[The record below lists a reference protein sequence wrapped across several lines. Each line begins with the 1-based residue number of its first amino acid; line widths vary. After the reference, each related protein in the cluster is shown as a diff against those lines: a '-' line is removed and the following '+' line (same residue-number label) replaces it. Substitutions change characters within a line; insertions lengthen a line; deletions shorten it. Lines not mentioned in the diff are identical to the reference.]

1 MKEQTAAGT
10 GLFPSSG
17 GVLFLLL
24 PLLLLLLSPLFLP
37 VFRAGAGEP
46 VDIPQASLGWLRLS
60 ADRLFEAGDNQFRR
74 SLEICVEM
82 GWSEKEFLLRETL
95 LARGG
100 LTGSER
106 EEEKR
111 RLALLAIRT
120 GRDEKA
126 VELLD
131 PWRTDDPEA
140 VIAAGLAALRSG
152 NYLEASRLLRAGQA
166 LGAPEPELVR
176 FRLAQ
181 ALRHLP
187 DEDHGLPL
195 FLEIAGEKGGR
206 YRKSALYEA
215 ALLLFDRDRPSEATA
230 LLAGMFGEKQ
240 DDLVHRELIYK
251 VALQEAGEGNT
262 PIASRLYK
270 RLLERWPEH
279 RRALASFRALRRME
293 ETGSIPGD
301 DRLPLLGARA
311 ARSAGRTSESV
322 QLLRPLLDRDES
334 DPLHQEALIETGK
347 THYGAERY
355 RSALTV
361 FDRLTRLEGEKG
373 RIALLYRARSFKKM
387 GEWESS
393 IEAYSEYIRRY
404 PGSSLSPE
412 VQWEISWRWR
422 MLGRYEEAISGF
434 RKLRTLFPSSEF
446 APRTRL
452 QEAFCLDMAGRPDEA
467 KNVLHRL
474 VRSGGGGRD
483 RDDALFWIGELADR
497 DGGGEESAARYR
509 ELVDEFPETYYGLR
523 AAGRLG
529 EKSLLPIRP
538 IDLTGESQDRALAW
552 IRSWNGVGSDGEERD
567 WGPLPLLVALGEWDE
582 ARKEGVRLRKKV
594 KNDPE
599 GLLMLGRLFRKSTLY
614 DNTIR
619 CGRRLQEL
627 AEASGGDPVHPVLL
641 SLIYPPGYLDLVVE
655 RTGPDEDLDPF
666 FVLAL
671 IRQESWFRSDAVSPA
686 GARGLMQLMPAT
698 GKHVA
703 RRLGEGESFR
713 TGQLFDPRRNIR
725 YGTWYLRSLLD
736 RYQGDRLVAASAYN
750 AGEGNADLWLAGTGP
765 AEEGGYVER
774 IYFSETRDYVKR
786 VLSGYWICRSLYG
799 GAATAGGSG

>member
-1 MKEQTAAGT
+1 MEKQSAAGT
-10 GLFPSSG
+10 GLFPSTG
-17 GVLFLLL
+17 DVLLL
-24 PLLLLLLSPLFLP
+24 TLLLLFFFPLFLP

-46 VDIPQASLGWLRLS
+46 VDIPRASLGWLRMS
-60 ADRLFEAGDNQFRR
+60 PDRLFEAGDDEFRDVI
-74 SLEICVEM
+74 EICEEM

-100 LTGSER
+100 LTGAER

-120 GRDEKA
+120 GRDRRA

-152 NYLEASRLLRAGQA
+152 DHLEASRLLRAGQA

-181 ALRHLP
+181 ALRRLP
-187 DEDHGLPL
+187 EEDHGLPL
-195 FLEIAGEKGGR
+195 FLEIADEEGGR
-206 YRKSALYEA
+206 FRKSALYEA
-215 ALLLFDRDRPSEATA
+215 ALLLFDRDRPAKATA
-230 LLAGMFGEKQ
+230 LLAVMFGKNY
-240 DDLVHRELIYK
+240 DDLVHRELIYR
-251 VALQEAGEGNT
+251 AAGQEANEKNMT
-262 PIASRLYK
+262 VASRLYK
-270 RLLERWPEH
+270 RLLERWPDH

-301 DRLPLLGARA
+301 DRLPLLGAVA

-347 THYGAERY
+347 THYKAERY
-355 RSALTV
+355 RSALRV

-387 GEWESS
+387 GEWERS

-404 PGSSLSPE
+404 PASSLSPE

-422 MLGRYEEAISGF
+422 ILGRYEEAVSGF
-434 RKLRTLFPSSEF
+434 RKLRALFPSSEF
-446 APRTRL
+446 TPRTRL

-467 KNVLHRL
+467 IAVLRRL

-483 RDDALFWIGELADR
+483 RDDALFWIGDLADR
-497 DGGGEESAARYR
+497 DKGGEESASCYR

-529 EKSLLPIRP
+529 EKSLLPARP
-538 IDLTGESQDRALAW
+538 IGLAGESPDRALAW
-552 IRSWNGVGSDGEERD
+552 IRSWNGERSDAAARD
-567 WGPLPLLVALGEWDE
+567 WGPLPLYVALGEWDE
-582 ARKEGVRLRKKV
+582 ARKEGARLRKRM

-599 GLLMLGRLFRKSTLY
+599 GLLLLGRLCRKSTLY

-627 AEASGGDPVHPVLL
+627 AEASGADPVDPVLL
-641 SLIYPPGYLDLVVE
+641 SLIYPPGFLDLVVE
-655 RTGPDEDLDPF
+655 ETASDEDLDPL

-698 GKHVA
+698 GRHVA
-703 RRLGEGESFR
+703 RKLGEGESFR
-713 TGQLFDPRRNIR
+713 TEHLFDPRRNIR
-725 YGTWYLRSLLD
+725 YGTWYFRSLLD
-736 RYQGDRLVAASAYN
+736 RYRGDRLVAASAYN
-750 AGEGNADLWLAGTGP
+750 AGEGNADLWLAGSGP
-765 AEEGGYVER
+765 AEGGEYVER

-799 GAATAGGSG
+799 ETAADGGSG